1 MGNNTSSIN
10 KVNFEDIQEI
20 IEKNNGIL
28 INTLASN
35 NQECLII
42 STVNISDE
50 EKIINSY
57 LQKNKRINI
66 IIYGLNSNDPTI
78 YNKYNQLL
86 QLGFTN
92 IYLYPGGMFEWMCL
106 QDIYG
111 DDLFPTS
118 KKELD
123 ILRFKP
129 VSNKQT
135 LLLTDID

>member
-57 LQKNKRINI
+57 LQKNKRMNI